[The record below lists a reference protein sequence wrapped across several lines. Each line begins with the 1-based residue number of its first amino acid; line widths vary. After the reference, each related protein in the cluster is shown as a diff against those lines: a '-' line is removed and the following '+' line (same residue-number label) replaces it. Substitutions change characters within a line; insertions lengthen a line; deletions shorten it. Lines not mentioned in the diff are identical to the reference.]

1 MQKNRLNSSAENSGK
16 KKAAEQILISTHN
29 AVIKDNLRGGSTSYV
44 QKREN
49 MYRRKDGRWEGL
61 FIKEYH
67 ADGKAEYGYGKHIR
81 KSSKCYRVSKRYAY
95 TSLVL

>member
-29 AVIKDNLRGGSTSYV
+29 AAIKDNLRGGSASYV
-44 QKREN
+44 QKGEN

-67 ADGKAEYGYGKHIR
+67 ADGKAEYGYGKTYSEVKQMFMR
-81 KSSKCYRVSKRYAY
+81 R
-95 TSLVL
+95 SLPH